1 MTIVG
6 PDRWPGSAGLWG
18 RSPRRAAV
26 GYAAGVLLFGL
37 LLAALWSAIVS
48 DANAWYLYALAS
60 LLTAGWLAALLQLG
74 RMLRDVTAPTTVEG
88 KVILHEFVE
97 GYDGGEGPSEP
108 DVCRIAVDDGRSD
121 LARAYKVDGRV
132 FAHVRAGDVVRLTA
146 GSNHGYVYAVDMLDG
161 VDGAVGQ
168 VGTVPELPGAPL
180 AAMDVSR
187 AVHRVVRSI
196 EGPELSSGD
205 ARVHIWTYHL
215 GGDDDSTVR
224 VHLTVGHDGVQVLV
238 GLANRSNRPRVKVA
252 GVGDMAW
259 RFGTLLIATEGDR
272 TVGIEPTDRTFLQS
286 GYVDELARR
295 ALDSARSSQRSA
307 T

>member
-6 PDRWPGSAGLWG
+6 PDRWPGSLL
-18 RSPRRAAV
+18 RR
-26 GYAAGVLLFGL
+26 F
-37 LLAALWSAIVS
+37 S
-48 DANAWYLYALAS
+48 
-60 LLTAGWLAALLQLG
+60 T
-74 RMLRDVTAPTTVEG
+74 PTTVEG

-97 GYDGGEGPSEP
+97 GYDGGEGPSQP
-108 DVCRIAVDDGRSD
+108 DACRIAVDDGRSD
-121 LARAYKVDGRV
+121 TAQAYQVDGKV
-132 FAHVRAGDVVRLTA
+132 FAHVRAGDFLRLTV
-146 GSNHGYVYAVDMLDG
+146 GPHHGYVHSVEMLDG

-168 VGTVPELPGAPL
+168 VGALPELPGAPV
-180 AAMDVSR
+180 AATDVSR

-196 EGPELSSGD
+196 EGPESSRGD
-205 ARVHIWTYHL
+205 AAVHTWTYHL

-224 VHLTVGHDGVQVLV
+224 VHLTVGHGGVQALV
-238 GLANRSNRPRVKVA
+238 GLANRSSRPRVKVA

-259 RFGTLLIATEGDR
+259 RFGTLLVATEGDR
-272 TVGIEPTDRTFLQS
+272 TVGIKPTDGSFLQP